1 MPPGITLIERNDSVA
16 GDWFVDIQVLDD
28 NPLYKNQVYRLKF
41 HFPKM
46 YPIGSWM
53 DSPYSRNARTWY
65 KY

>member
-28 NPLYKNQVYRLKF
+28 NPLYKDQIYRLKF

-46 YPIGSWM
+46 YPIGPSM
-53 DSPYSRNARTWY
+53 NSPYSCNACTWFIY
-65 KY
+65 